1 MSQDL
6 ENVTSKEV
14 RKLFPSSKARGHVA
28 VVGPV
33 AQRAAGAERESTG
46 LRVSL

>member
-14 RKLFPSSKARGHVA
+14 RKLFPSKARGHVA